1 MAMGSLKTQ
10 PLTFAGT
17 FLRTEITNRSLHT
30 LIKAEAASHLCVWK
44 LRKKV
49 SNVPT
54 SEVKQEKSAGQKIQ
68 DKLVHAL
75 GTGETQNILVLWKL
89 TCAQRF
95 ENLPAV

>member
-17 FLRTEITNRSLHT
+17 FLRTEMTNRSLHM

-54 SEVKQEKSAGQKIQ
+54 SEVKQEKSAGQ